1 MWTTRLRCAGSVAPA
16 GTSTLQHEL
25 TPQGRFATRTG
36 SIHQEARA
44 DHQNIFALGESA
56 EDIDRGAINIC

>member
-1 MWTTRLRCAGSVAPA
+1 MAPA